1 MLKIKIDEDVIIA
14 GTSEFRNSI
23 NKFISTLKDNR
34 VIITSRNKPQAVLF
48 SFEEYEKIKEIM
60 EELEDRY
67 FGEIALKRLKNIKNG
82 KSKILDHKEILEQ
95 YL

>member
-1 MLKIKIDEDVIIA
+1 MLKLKIDEDVIIT

-23 NKFISTLKDNR
+23 NKFISILKNNK
-34 VIITSRNKPQAVLF
+34 VILTSRNKPKAVLI
-48 SFEEYEKIKEIM
+48 SFEEYEKIGKII

-67 FGEIALKRLKNIKNG
+67 FGEIALERLENLKSG
-82 KSKILDHKEILEQ
+82 KSKILNHEEILKR

>member
-1 MLKIKIDEDVIIA
+1 MLKLKIDEDVIIT

-23 NKFISTLKDNR
+23 NKFISILKNNK
-34 VIITSRNKPQAVLF
+34 VILTSRNKPQAVLI
-48 SFEEYEKIKEIM
+48 SFEEYEKIGKII

-67 FGEIALKRLKNIKNG
+67 FGEIALERLENLKSG
-82 KSKILDHKEILEQ
+82 KSKILNHEEILKR

>member
-1 MLKIKIDEDVIIA
+1 MLKIKINEDVIIV

-23 NKFISTLKDNR
+23 NKFISILKDNK
-34 VIITSRNKPQAVLF
+34 IILTNRNRPQAVLI
-48 SFEEYEKIKEIM
+48 SFEEYEKIGEII

-67 FGEIALKRLKNIKNG
+67 FGEIALERLGKIKSG
-82 KSKILDHKEILEQ
+82 ESKILSHEEILKR